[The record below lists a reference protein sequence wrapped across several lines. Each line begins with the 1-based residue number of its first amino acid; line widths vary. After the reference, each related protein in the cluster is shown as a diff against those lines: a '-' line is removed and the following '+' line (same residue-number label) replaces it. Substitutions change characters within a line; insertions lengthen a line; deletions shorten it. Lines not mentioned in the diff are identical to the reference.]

1 MTTLTHRPLLVALA
15 AVVLAAGSARAQ
27 DTAGPVVFRNTSG
40 APLTLSNVKYT
51 DQFGTA
57 RTLEG
62 KWELKAGYYGYL
74 LTDNKKFSARKFSC
88 DIGTAAGATNCAWTC
103 SSLDKEGDFVT
114 LFDDGTLAK
123 HKEMLGKAPS
133 PASPPYTAL
142 KPAMP
147 AAPAVKGPT
156 NDEIGR
162 GVVKAVGAL
171 VMHQGT
177 KKPARDLA
185 EQFGIELLRTGRDEL
200 VKSAVEDLFP
210 QLTAKERKTVSGMVI
225 LGFDGRLTPA
235 NLSQAES
242 KAALVDYL
250 RKQNPDLALAAEVA
264 DFLSRVQAGSRR

>member
-1 MTTLTHRPLLVALA
+1 M
-15 AVVLAAGSARAQ
+15 
-27 DTAGPVVFRNTSG
+27 
-40 APLTLSNVKYT
+40 
-51 DQFGTA
+51 
-57 RTLEG
+57 
-62 KWELKAGYYGYL
+62 
-74 LTDNKKFSARKFSC
+74 
-88 DIGTAAGATNCAWTC
+88 
-103 SSLDKEGDFVT
+103 
-114 LFDDGTLAK
+114 AK
-123 HKEMLGKAPS
+123 HKEILGKAPA
-133 PASPPYTAL
+133 PVSPPYTAL

-147 AAPAVKGPT
+147 VAPAVKGPT

-162 GVVKAVGAL
+162 GVVKAIGAL

-200 VKSAVEDLFP
+200 VKSAVDDLFP